1 MTLRVRWM
9 CSGVVWLQSHI
20 LNLHGLPIPFKGR
33 PAKNQKE
40 KKMDQVA
47 CSWLLRFEEDG
58 EFGASI
64 FSAGVWPGWAGA
76 ALEGDA
82 WDFRGEWKG

>member
-40 KKMDQVA
+40 KKKKKLYQWMR
-47 CSWLLRFEEDG
+47 S
-58 EFGASI
+58 S
-64 FSAGVWPGWAGA
+64 
-76 ALEGDA
+76 
-82 WDFRGEWKG
+82 